1 MKGRAGTGMEGNVFK
16 YKIVIEGDGFVS
28 CKTDAE
34 ALSVYFR
41 ACEFYGHNKVHIEYI
56 KNN

>member
-1 MKGRAGTGMEGNVFK
+1 MENNVFK

-28 CKTDAE
+28 CKTDVE

>member
-1 MKGRAGTGMEGNVFK
+1 MNMEGNVFK
-16 YKIVIEGDGFVS
+16 YKIVIEGDGFVN

-41 ACEFYGHNKVHIEYI
+41 LCDFYGYKKVHIEYI